1 MNKNNF
7 FKLLGVTG
15 ALFLIIFG
23 NIGNFW
29 RTVTVAWQKT
39 EKNK

>member
-7 FKLLGVTG
+7 FKLVGVIG

-23 NIGNFW
+23 NVSNFL
-29 RTVTVAWQKT
+29 RTVKLTWQK
-39 EKNK
+39 EK